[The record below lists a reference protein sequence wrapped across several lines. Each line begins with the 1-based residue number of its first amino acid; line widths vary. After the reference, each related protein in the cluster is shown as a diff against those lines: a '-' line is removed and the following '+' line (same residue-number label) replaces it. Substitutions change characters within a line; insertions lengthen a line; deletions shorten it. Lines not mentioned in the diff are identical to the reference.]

1 MSSLEYDRLAST
13 STRDPYQT
21 NAIIQELRS
30 VVQNFQSGLD
40 KIGNRSFREQ
50 GRFMCVQLL
59 SNPDSRCLGIQ
70 CEDLNNDKTAPKHV
84 QGRCCSTYATAL
96 FLLLPQTINLSQKSN
111 ENEKSLRYDDWS
123 ILCPKVVS
131 HLCFSVPQS
140 DAIEQGPRLS
150 QQLLER
156 YLMRLEAHERFFFPH
171 YTP

>member
-50 GRFMCVQLL
+50 GIFMYMQFLPN
-59 SNPDSRCLGIQ
+59 SDSRRLGIQ

-84 QGRCCSTYATAL
+84 QGRCCSTYATTL
-96 FLLLPQTINLSQKSN
+96 FYLLP
-111 ENEKSLRYDDWS
+111 
-123 ILCPKVVS
+123 
-131 HLCFSVPQS
+131 
-140 DAIEQGPRLS
+140 
-150 QQLLER
+150 
-156 YLMRLEAHERFFFPH
+156 
-171 YTP
+171 